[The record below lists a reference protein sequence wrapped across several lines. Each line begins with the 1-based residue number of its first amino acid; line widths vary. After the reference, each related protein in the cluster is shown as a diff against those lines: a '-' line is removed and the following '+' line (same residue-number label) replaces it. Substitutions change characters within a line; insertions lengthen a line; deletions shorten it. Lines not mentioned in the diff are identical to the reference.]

1 MYIKQTHSTS
11 TLLREQYRDDMPHLY
26 TIRTDYQTAGRGQAG
41 NSWESEEG
49 KNLLFS
55 ALLRYEDVRA
65 AEQWRLSMLVAVA
78 LWEVLAS
85 RLIASAGSPTN
96 LVGLWGALSPHRLT
110 IKWPNDIYYGD
121 KKLVGILIENCLVGE
136 YVGYSIVG
144 IGVNVNQTKWLSNA
158 PNPISMKEITGQEYD
173 VEDLMA
179 EWIAA
184 VRLWE
189 GRTTEELTAIYM
201 QHLYRGNGWH
211 KYVEREVSLQPTM
224 IASQDTAGAFLAE
237 LVGVTAQGELVLRK
251 ENGEEKK
258 YHFKQIR
265 FVV

>member
-1 MYIKQTHSTS
+1 MYIKQTNSTS
-11 TLLREQYRDDMPHLY
+11 TLLREQYSENMPHLY
-26 TIRTDYQTAGRGQAG
+26 TIRTDFQTAGRGQAG

-55 ALLRYEDVRA
+55 TLLRYEGIQA

-78 LWEVLAS
+78 LWKVLANY
-85 RLIASAGSPTN
+85 LPQEQ
-96 LVGLWGALSPHRLT
+96 LT
-110 IKWPNDIYYGD
+110 IKWPNDIYFGD
-121 KKLVGILIENCLVGE
+121 KKLVGILIENSLIGG
-136 YVGYSIVG
+136 YVGYSIAG

-201 QHLYRGNGWH
+201 RHLYRGKGWH

-224 IASQDTAGAFLAE
+224 IAPQDTAGAFVAE